1 MRLHARENASGF
13 FNETSTLSV
22 QEFVKPKEA
31 LTPIPPR
38 RRPIV
43 HRHPHFSSHALS
55 RAIRLLRCAMREM
68 HGLIAQGTSARRP
81 SVLAFSSYQ
90 QGRHD
95 AVDLTLK
102 MNVLAVC
109 AVFVFVGA
117 ILLGAF

>member
-1 MRLHARENASGF
+1 LTLRHGARRNCAPRVAFFFSRFIPHDQALVRRHAGNAW
-13 FNETSTLSV
+13 
-22 QEFVKPKEA
+22 
-31 LTPIPPR
+31 R
-38 RRPIV
+38 
-43 HRHPHFSSHALS
+43 S
-55 RAIRLLRCAMREM
+55 RA
-68 HGLIAQGTSARRP
+68 RRFGKP
-81 SVLAFSSYQ
+81 AFHVSLSSYQ